1 MVTTALKTQ
10 GTAVGSE
17 DSAKQAYGVIKWD
30 SAKQAYGVI
39 KWDSAKQAYGVTKC
53 TFYRTML
60 VLETN
65 GQNFKASR
73 QRRRYHCDMA

>member
-17 DSAKQAYGVIKWD
+17 D